1 MHLAGFSSKILGSFS
16 ISRIPFLNRFSLRT
30 KLVFSF
36 LFVVLAGGILSSLIG
51 TQLVADTII
60 LQAQNKV
67 KHDLSTAWLVY
78 NESLNRIQDVVQLTA
93 MGRTIPE
100 FLQSGQKKKL
110 QDYLVKR
117 RKEFGLDVLTLT
129 DARGVVL
136 FRSYHPFQTGDSR
149 ASDPLVQKALQGKT
163 LASTWIVP
171 AEDLGRE
178 GSDLVERAFFLFVR
192 TPRAKEPESNPS
204 TAGMALL
211 AAAPVLDD
219 AGEILGVLYG
229 GTLLNRNY
237 QIADKIRN
245 LLYGDEKYKGKQ
257 LGTATIF
264 QGGLRISTNV
274 RNESGDRAIG
284 TGVSEEVYEAVIR
297 KGQSWLAR
305 TFVVRDWYITAY
317 EPIRDLNGKI
327 LGMLYVGML
336 EAPYIDLQNKVVYSF
351 FAIGVLGVVIV
362 LLLSF
367 FITTGIIRPLREM
380 LQATRR
386 IAAGDLA
393 VEIPISSKDE
403 IGQLAESY
411 NHMLAGLKQARQ
423 ELEGYGRTLEEKVEQ
438 RSRQLKKIQTQL
450 MQSEKLTSLGRLA
463 SGVAHEING
472 PLTGI
477 LTFSHQMMR
486 KLKDHPELQQEL
498 ELIVKEATRASAVV
512 RGLLDFSREAQPQ
525 KRPCNINE
533 LVLHTLSLIEG
544 QAVFRGIKIFKNL
557 DPQVPL
563 VLLDANQVQQVFIN
577 IILNSA
583 DAMPDGGILTIT
595 THAAPGDPDVQVQ
608 FSDTGVGIPEKD
620 LPRIFDPFFTTKGDK
635 RGTGLGLAVSYGII
649 ERHHGQIEVQ
659 TEEGK
664 GTTFNVK
671 LPLRASEGVPPL

>member
-1 MHLAGFSSKILGSFS
+1 MHFSSFFSKIPAFFS

-51 TQLVADTII
+51 TQLVSDTII

-93 MGRTIPE
+93 LGRTIPE
-100 FLQSGQKKKL
+100 FLQSGQQKKL

-117 RKEFGLDVLTLT
+117 RKEFDLDVLTLT
-129 DARGVVL
+129 DARGLVL
-136 FRSYHPFQTGDSR
+136 LRSYHPFQTGDSR
-149 ASDPLVQKALQGKT
+149 ASDPLVQEALRGKT
-163 LASTWIVP
+163 IASTWIVP
-171 AEDLGRE
+171 AEDLRRE
-178 GSDLVERAFFLFVR
+178 GSDLAERAFFLFVR

-204 TAGMALL
+204 TAGMMLL
-211 AAAPVLDD
+211 AAAPVLND

-229 GTLLNRNY
+229 GTLLNRDY
-237 QIADKIRN
+237 QIVDKIRH
-245 LLYGDEKYKGKQ
+245 LLYGGESYKGNQ
-257 LGTATIF
+257 MGTATIF

-274 RNESGDRAIG
+274 RNESGERAIA

-317 EPIRDLNGKI
+317 EPIRDWNGKTV
-327 LGMLYVGML
+327 GMLYVGML

-351 FAIGVLGVVIV
+351 FAIGVGGVVIV
-362 LLLSF
+362 LILSF

-380 LQATRR
+380 LRATRQ
-386 IAAGDLA
+386 IAAGDLS
-393 VEIPISSKDE
+393 VKIPISSKDE

-423 ELEGYGRTLEEKVEQ
+423 DLEGYGRTLEEKVEQ

-486 KLKDHPELQQEL
+486 KLKDHPDLQQEL

-512 RGLLDFSREAQPQ
+512 RGLLDFSRETRPQ
-525 KRPCNINE
+525 KRPCHINE

-544 QAVFRGIKIFKNL
+544 QTVFRGIQILKNL
-557 DPQVPL
+557 DPQLPV

-577 IILNSA
+577 ILLNSA
-583 DAMPDGGILTIT
+583 DAMPGGGILTIT
-595 THAAPGDPDVQVQ
+595 TQAAPESVYVQVQ
-608 FSDTGVGIPEKD
+608 FADTGSGIPEKD
-620 LPRIFDPFFTTKGDK
+620 LHRIFDPFFTTKGDK

-649 ERHHGQIEVQ
+649 ERHHGRIEVQ
-659 TEEGK
+659 SEEGK
-664 GTTFNVK
+664 GTTFTVK
-671 LPLRASEGVPPL
+671 LPLQASEEVPPP